1 MAKSFATDT
10 IEGFNAAVDK
20 LKLVGTVID
29 NWAVSTIDNDT
40 ILSYNVTGE
49 HKGEKIV
56 LSGVHL
62 TGSDWFTA

>member
-1 MAKSFATDT
+1 M
-10 IEGFNAAVDK
+10 DK

-29 NWAVSTIDNDT
+29 NWAVSTFDNDT
-40 ILSYNVTGE
+40 VLSYNVTGE
-49 HKGEKIV
+49 HKGEKII